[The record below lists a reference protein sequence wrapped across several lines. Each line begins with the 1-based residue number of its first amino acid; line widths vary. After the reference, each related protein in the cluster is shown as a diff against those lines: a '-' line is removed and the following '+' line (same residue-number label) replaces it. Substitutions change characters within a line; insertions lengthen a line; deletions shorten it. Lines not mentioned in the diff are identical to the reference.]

1 MDISHNMAF
10 IHKIAFTYLKTS
22 LQITSVFSPRKAA
35 QRAVTLFCSP
45 RRDSR
50 HRKPSAIINRAETVS
65 CRINHL
71 VIRGYRWNHPASKKI
86 LIAHGFESAAKNFEG
101 YVQPLINLGYEVVA
115 FDAPGHD
122 RSEGNEIHLPLYVL
136 SLQQIVNQFGPFHAY
151 LGHSLGGLAVTHLA
165 ETLPQD
171 SDTKIILIAPATET
185 STAVKKFFK
194 LLHLNEKVRTEFER
208 LAVERNGVLPEHF
221 SVRRAI
227 RNIKAQVLWLHDTQD
242 DVTPFSDAE
251 KVKNDQHPNIRF
263 IISSGLGHSKI
274 YRKQQTIGHVIQFL
288 R

>member
-1 MDISHNMAF
+1 MAF

-71 VIRGYRWNHPASKKI
+71 VIRGYRWNHPSPKKI
-86 LIAHGFESAAKNFEG
+86 LIAHGFESAARNFEG
-101 YVQPLINLGYEVVA
+101 YVQPLMKMGYEIVA

-122 RSEGNEIHLPLYVL
+122 RSEGSEIHLPLYVQ
-136 SLQQIVNQFGPFHAY
+136 SLQHIVNQYGPFHAY

-165 ETLPQD
+165 EILPQD
-171 SDTKIILIAPATET
+171 LTSKIVLIAPATET
-185 STAVKKFFK
+185 TTAINRFFS
-194 LLHLNEKVRTEFER
+194 LLRLNEKVKAEFER
-208 LAVERNGVLPEHF
+208 LAKERNGVAPEF
-221 SVRRAI
+221 YSVRRAVTHI
-227 RNIKAQVLWLHDTQD
+227 QSQILWLHDILD
-242 DVTPFSDAE
+242 DVTPYSDAE
-251 KVKNDQHPNIRF
+251 KVKNDQLPHIQF
-263 IISSGLGHSKI
+263 VISSGLGHSRI
-274 YRKQQTIGHVIQFL
+274 YRNQQTIEHVVQFL